1 MPQPAYSA
9 NFISQFGPSKKYTPD
24 TFYFDEASLR
34 PSDDFVI
41 SRTIEGEPLSKY
53 GDDIWDLRP
62 YQSSSAK
69 SSRLH
74 FSIAEGAVKEEA
86 KWLVFLLLFVAAS
99 GRATGLAISSVMGYW
114 QLIRKLIQHSMKR
127 AINIRDIFENE
138 NELIRFVSSI
148 STRQSLLGLSATL
161 THLLAIPSEVSGYH
175 VFGAAKFEIVTKKR
189 MSLGKWEQCPVIPPR
204 IYFCLIQ
211 QLDSFVSEIYTH
223 KDQLFRFLERLL
235 ESENFGR
242 HIVTQYLLGYSSK
255 NIEPAFKEAS
265 ELYDLIGLFE
275 KYGVRTVLA
284 LNTLLNKIQHAC
296 KLQILIYTGMRNGE
310 ALSLKVGA
318 LHSVK
323 RNTGKSYKLIGETSK
338 LVGQKKIVSWVTSK
352 DVVKAY
358 RIINRLARMTGK
370 YIGINEKEVPLFIA
384 VSYLCL
390 GHKYHY
396 DGIEI
401 KTASSSWKYKEVYD
415 LFDCTQFRLRESDL
429 QHLEQVNP
437 FRAWES
443 ENAFALNSVWRF
455 TAHQFRRS
463 LAFYVAQSSHVSLPS
478 LKRQLKHINR
488 EMTLYYC
495 HTKTLPDEYCMDGHI
510 SGFIKRE
517 KPEADAIAYIYNVLQ
532 STEQL
537 FGAHGKFVEHNVK
550 KSPQDVLL
558 KQDRD
563 DLIKQFKNGEIAYKE
578 TPLGACTTI
587 APCDKRAFR
596 NITACIS
603 CDRAVIKPGKLERM
617 IARQSLF
624 VKDLEQMDSNSVEYR
639 TEMSELEALK
649 RFQDKISPRA
659 DN

>member
-1 MPQPAYSA
+1 MPQHAYSA

-62 YQSSSAK
+62 YQSSPIK

-99 GRATGLAISSVMGYW
+99 GRATGLAISAVLSYW
-114 QLIRKLIQHSMKR
+114 KLIRKLVQHSKNR
-127 AINIRDIFENE
+127 AIYIQDIFENK
-138 NELIRFVSSI
+138 NELIRFVSSLDSRDNLRNL
-148 STRQSLLGLSATL
+148 STVF
-161 THLLAIPSEVSGYH
+161 THLLVIPSEVSGYH
-175 VFGAAKFEIVTKKR
+175 LLSSAKFEFIIKKLK
-189 MSLGKWEQCPVIPPR
+189 SLGKEEQHPVIPPR
-204 IYFCLIQ
+204 IYFSLIQ

-223 KDQLFRFLERLL
+223 KYQLFRFLERIL

-242 HIVTQYLLGYSSK
+242 NTTSQYILGYSSK
-255 NIEPAFKEAS
+255 NIEPVFKEAS
-265 ELYDLIGLFE
+265 ELYGLSGLFK
-275 KYGVRTVLA
+275 KYGVRSTHML
-284 LNTLLNKIQHAC
+284 TTFLNKIQHGC
-296 KLQILIYTGMRNGE
+296 RLQIHIYTGMRQGE

-323 RNTGKSYKLIGETSK
+323 RNMGSSYKFIGETSK

-352 DVVKAY
+352 EVIKGY
-358 RIINRLARMTGK
+358 KMLKGLAEIAGK
-370 YIGINEKEVPLFIA
+370 FIKIKKTEVPLFISM
-384 VSYLCL
+384 SYLGL
-390 GHKYHY
+390 GNNHHY
-396 DGIEI
+396 DGIQI
-401 KTASSSWKYKEVYD
+401 TTASASWKKKEVYD
-415 LFDCTQFRLRESDL
+415 LLDCTQFIINESDIE
-429 QHLEQVNP
+429 HLEQVNP

-443 ENAFALNSVWRF
+443 ENAFALGSVWRF
-455 TAHQFRRS
+455 TTHQFRRS
-463 LAFYVAQSSHVSLPS
+463 LAFYVAQSSLVSLPT

-495 HTKTLPDEYCMDGHI
+495 HTKTLPDEYRTGGHI
-510 SGFIKRE
+510 SGSIRRE
-517 KPEADAIAYIYNVLQ
+517 KPEADTIAYIYDVLQ
-532 STEQL
+532 SKEQL
-537 FGAHGKFVEHNVK
+537 FGAHSKFVERNVK
-550 KSPQDVLL
+550 KSAQDVLL

-587 APCDKRAFR
+587 TPCDKKAFR

-603 CDRAVIKPGKLERM
+603 CDRAVIKPSKLERV
-617 IARQSLF
+617 IARHSQF
-624 VKDLEQMDSNSVEYR
+624 VKELEQMDSNSVEYR
-639 TEMSELEALK
+639 TEMSELKGLE
-649 RFQDKISPRA
+649 RYRNKISPRA
-659 DN
+659 DS